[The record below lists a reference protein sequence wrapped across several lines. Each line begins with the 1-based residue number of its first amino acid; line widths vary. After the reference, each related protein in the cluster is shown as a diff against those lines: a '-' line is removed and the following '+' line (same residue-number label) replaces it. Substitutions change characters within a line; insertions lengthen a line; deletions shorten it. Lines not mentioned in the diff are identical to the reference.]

1 MLQSAPELQ
10 VFINCPFDPAYKPLF
25 DAIVFAVFD
34 CGFQARSALEVDDG
48 SQVRFEKIV
57 GLIADCQYGIHDISR
72 IELDTKS
79 GLPRFNMPLELGLFL
94 GAKRY
99 GGARQKQKKC
109 LILEAEKF
117 RYQQLMSDIS
127 GQDIRAHRNEPE
139 TAVGLIRNWLRTA
152 APDTA
157 LPGGAT
163 IWRRYKAFRRA
174 LPAMCRRLRLTA
186 GDLTFVDYEWLVSE
200 WLKAN
205 T

>member
-1 MLQSAPELQ
+1 M
-10 VFINCPFDPAYKPLF
+10 
-25 DAIVFAVFD
+25 FAVFD